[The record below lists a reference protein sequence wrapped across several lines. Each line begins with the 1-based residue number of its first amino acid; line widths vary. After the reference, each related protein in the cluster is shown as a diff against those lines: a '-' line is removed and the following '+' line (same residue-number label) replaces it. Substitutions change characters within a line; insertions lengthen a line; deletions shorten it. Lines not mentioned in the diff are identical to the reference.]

1 MGKAKEIVKLRFK
14 KLKNGE
20 KSAYFDIYRN
30 GVREY
35 LWQEER
41 LVPELDE
48 VTKENNQKLMLLFE
62 ERRRSLIA
70 ELTIDK
76 SGIANRA
83 FNTDITLLQW
93 LDIYE
98 IELLQRAS
106 RSYMRGYSKL
116 KDYLTG
122 FNADI
127 LLKDVNEDFVVS
139 FFEYLKKQPCT
150 NHNEKCLSFE
160 SCWDMLKKLGNS
172 MNGAIRE
179 RHIDANPCHSLLAV
193 CLKKKKKRPLV
204 CLSQEELLR
213 LIDTP
218 YRQEYVKRQF
228 LFACFTGSTP
238 KTIERLCWKHI
249 YRKDGRTWAILW
261 QSRSKRD
268 IEVPLSDMAVACLPP
283 RRRAKGS
290 CHVFECRRHAI
301 MAIHHENWR
310 KEAGIETP
318 VNYIVAK
325 NTYASLL
332 LGAGA
337 DYYTAAYMMG
347 FCTTDYMEEYEGY
360 LNRKKYDSVEKMD
373 SIFSGIAN
381 LLAKEPINKENENL
395 E

>member
-70 ELTIDK
+70 EMTIDK

-122 FNADI
+122 FNVDI

-139 FFEYLKKQPCT
+139 FFELVKTEQTVTAKT
-150 NHNEKCLSFE
+150 A
-160 SCWDMLKKLGNS
+160 MLLQ
-172 MNGAIRE
+172 I
-179 RHIDANPCHSLLAV
+179 
-193 CLKKKKKRPLV
+193 
-204 CLSQEELLR
+204 
-213 LIDTP
+213 
-218 YRQEYVKRQF
+218 
-228 LFACFTGSTP
+228 
-238 KTIERLCWKHI
+238 
-249 YRKDGRTWAILW
+249 
-261 QSRSKRD
+261 
-268 IEVPLSDMAVACLPP
+268 
-283 RRRAKGS
+283 
-290 CHVFECRRHAI
+290 
-301 MAIHHENWR
+301 
-310 KEAGIETP
+310 
-318 VNYIVAK
+318 
-325 NTYASLL
+325 
-332 LGAGA
+332 
-337 DYYTAAYMMG
+337 
-347 FCTTDYMEEYEGY
+347 
-360 LNRKKYDSVEKMD
+360 
-373 SIFSGIAN
+373 
-381 LLAKEPINKENENL
+381 
-395 E
+395 